1 MTDQLFQLPGDDP
14 MERSIAGDAAPLA
27 ERMRP
32 TTLEDVVGQEHL
44 TGPNGALFAMLTRG
58 IASSIIL
65 WGPPGTGK
73 TTLARLLA
81 DLFGLRFVQ
90 MSAIGTGVAELKT
103 VFAEARA
110 SMSAGGRTTLLFI
123 DEIHRFNKAQQ
134 DSFLPHMESGVIALV
149 GATTEN
155 PSFELNGALLSRAQT
170 FVLRPLDET
179 ALDAVLTRAEEA
191 NAHLPITPEA
201 RAALIANCGGDA
213 RFLLGQAEMLMSL
226 TPAEPLDVEAVE
238 ALVQRRLATHD
249 KAADGHYDLASA
261 FQKSVRGSDPHA
273 ALYWGA
279 RMFVAGDVAM
289 LIRRM
294 TVTASEEVGMADP
307 SALLA
312 VMAAS
317 EAHRRLGDKEGW
329 PVLAQAIVHVS
340 VAPKSNASYSA
351 AGEAL
356 AFAQATANVKPPKR
370 IMNAPT
376 RLMKDQGY
384 KEGYVYDH
392 DAPRAFSGQDFW
404 PDDLQPQTFYRPTDR
419 GQEPRIAE
427 RLTHWDAIREQNRRK
442 TRN

>member
-1 MTDQLFQLPGDDP
+1 VTDGLFAHPGDDP
-14 MERSIAGDAAPLA
+14 LAISIAGDAAPLA
-27 ERMRP
+27 DRMRP
-32 TTLEDVVGQEHL
+32 RRLEDVIGQEHL
-44 TGPNGALFAMLTRG
+44 TGPRG
-58 IASSIIL
+58 PFMRMVSKPQSFIL

-73 TTLARLLA
+73 TTLAQLLA
-81 DLFGLRFVQ
+81 DFFDLRYVKI
-90 MSAIGTGVAELKT
+90 SAIDTGVADLKRI
-103 VFAEARA
+103 FSDAIA
-110 SMSAGGRTTLLFI
+110 SMRATARPTFLFV
-123 DEIHRFNKAQQ
+123 DEIHRFNKGQQ
-134 DSFLPHMESGVIALV
+134 DAFLPHMESGVIVLV

-155 PSFELNGALLSRAQT
+155 PSFELNAAINSRATTYQ
-170 FVLRPLDET
+170 LR
-179 ALDAVLTRAEEA
+179 ALDHEALDTILGNAEEA
-191 NAHLPITPEA
+191 VSPLPVTEEA
-201 RAALIANCGGDA
+201 RNALISDCGGDA
-213 RFLLGQAEMLMSL
+213 RYLLGQAEMLML
-226 TPAEPLDVEAVE
+226 EKTDEPLTLAQVSE
-238 ALVQRRLATHD
+238 LVQRRLASHD

-279 RMFVAGDVAM
+279 RMFIAGDVAM

-312 VMAAS
+312 VIAAG

-356 AFAQATANVKPPKR
+356 AFAHATANVKPPKR

-376 RLMKDQGY
+376 KLMKDQGY

-427 RLTHWDAIREQNRRK
+427 RLDHWDSVREQNRRK
-442 TRN
+442 TRD